1 MKLRHLL
8 SLTVLLSMSVAMLQA
23 GQGGQGDGG
32 VQFAGNTMT
41 GDIQRLVGE
50 EVCFTLTAKDENGNV
65 IRAWDQIGQPT
76 TLTLMNS
83 TANTDTSTQTW
94 NADPDGYS
102 WAILTHNGTELTKI
116 SDNEWS
122 IPETYFVDGMAEVCL
137 TQTKADT
144 GVHVVITPTATFLN
158 QVSETV
164 DFTVDEIT
172 NFLVD
177 LTSAT
182 SPDDAVFMLRPYE
195 IIVVPRDRYLNFSD
209 KTIKTRFT
217 ARFPG
222 EFDQQNSG
230 IAEIFSGEVFIQGLT
245 DYLVASRIEREK
257 PIEPQWIMAYAADD
271 PSINGVTDPF
281 EVLSHAPNAFMLLDP
296 EDHAILYLT
305 SSINIQTFTWE
316 QPSPPDPYWDIQ
328 VSRFNPTTYSDVVTY
343 EWVILDSLSL
353 TRAKRIASNNNG
365 ANAAISL
372 SHGQLQGILHD
383 IAGQTTVR
391 EHQCLWYVNATDGLY
406 TTQSDPQPGHYLTLN
421 ADTITTV
428 KNAPLPSAVRLSQN
442 YPNPF
447 NPTTTISFA
456 TTRRGTVT
464 LKVYDLLGSHVA
476 TAIDK
481 VMDAGAH
488 SLNFDANTLRSGV
501 YVYRL
506 EAEGKVLSRR
516 MVVMK

>member
-32 VQFAGNTMT
+32 VRFTGNTIA
-41 GDIQRLVGE
+41 GDVQRLVGE

-65 IRAWDQIGQPT
+65 IRSWDQIGQPT

-83 TANTDTSTQTW
+83 TANTDTSTQSW
-94 NADPDGYS
+94 NADPEGYS
-102 WAILTHNGTELTKI
+102 WAKLTHNGTELTKI

-137 TQTKADT
+137 TQSKADT
-144 GVHVVITPTATFLN
+144 GVHVVITPAVTFLN

-164 DFTVDEIT
+164 DFLVDEIT
-172 NFLVD
+172 NYLVD

-182 SPDDAVFMLRPYE
+182 SPDDGVYMLRPYE
-195 IIVVPRDRYLNFSD
+195 IIVVPRDRYLNYSD

-222 EFDQQNSG
+222 EFDQQSAG
-230 IAEIFSGEVFIQGLT
+230 LAEIFSGEVFIQGLT

-271 PSINGVTDPF
+271 PMINGVTDPY
-281 EVLSHAPNAFMLLDP
+281 EVLSHAPAAFSLLNP
-296 EDHAILYLT
+296 EDHAILQLDSAKFT
-305 SSINIQTFTWE
+305 ETFTWDR
-316 QPSPPDPYWDIQ
+316 PNPPDPYWDIQ
-328 VSRFNPTTYSDVVTY
+328 VSRFNPATFSDDISY
-343 EWVILDSLSL
+343 EWVIVDSLSL
-353 TRAKRIASNNNG
+353 TRAIRIASNNNG
-365 ANAAISL
+365 IDAEL
-372 SHGQLQGILHD
+372 TLTHGQLWGI
-383 IAGQTTVR
+383 IKQISGQQTTI
-391 EHQCLWYVNATDGLY
+391 EQQCLWYVNATDGLY
-406 TTQSDPQPGHYLTLN
+406 TTQSDPSPGHFLTINALN
-421 ADTITTV
+421 STSVRDMPRPSTV
-428 KNAPLPSAVRLSQN
+428 SLGQN

-447 NPTTTISFA
+447 NPSTTIAFT
-456 TTRRGTVT
+456 TTRRGTVM
-464 LKVYDLLGSHVA
+464 LEVFDLLGSHVA
-476 TAIDK
+476 TAIEK
-481 VMDAGAH
+481 VLDAGEH
-488 SLNFDANTLRSGV
+488 SLIFDASNLRSGV

-506 EAEGKVLSRR
+506 EAEGRVLSRR